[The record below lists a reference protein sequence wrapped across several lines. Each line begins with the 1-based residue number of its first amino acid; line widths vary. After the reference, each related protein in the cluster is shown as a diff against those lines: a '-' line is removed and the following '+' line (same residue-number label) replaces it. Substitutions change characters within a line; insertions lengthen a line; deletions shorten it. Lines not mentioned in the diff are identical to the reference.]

1 MIVATYRATL
11 TNQQSRLVD
20 RLVASGSYKN
30 ASEVL
35 GEGLRLIERRETE
48 YQTRLKALREAVQI
62 GIADMDAGRFVSFD
76 SPGEMRTYLSAR
88 MKKVIAGAAAQT
100 RRDNRCL

>member
-35 GEGLRLIERRETE
+35 GEGLRLIERREAE
-48 YQTRLKALREAVQI
+48 
-62 GIADMDAGRFVSFD
+62 
-76 SPGEMRTYLSAR
+76 
-88 MKKVIAGAAAQT
+88 
-100 RRDNRCL
+100 